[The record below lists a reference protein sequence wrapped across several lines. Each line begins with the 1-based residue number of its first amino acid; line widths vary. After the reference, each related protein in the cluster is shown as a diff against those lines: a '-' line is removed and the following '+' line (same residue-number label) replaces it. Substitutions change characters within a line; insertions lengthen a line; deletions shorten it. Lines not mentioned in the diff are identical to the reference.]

1 LRHLRKISKINKL
14 MKKLFFIL
22 FSIIAFAFY
31 VNAQEDQQISAQHD
45 QIAKVQ
51 YDQIFK
57 HNGETIEGNVLRITE
72 YSVVF
77 KYAGEDAENTLSKY
91 AVEKIIHGR
100 SQRIEEISEKIIVE
114 GPEDWEKV
122 VILVDKNLIAGL
134 KKGSEIRGKTS
145 FVNFHTAN
153 TGDKKAMKKMKQEAA
168 ASQCPFI
175 LILTEKA
182 SVGSSSNNLGGSQA
196 VKTGISYCY

>member
-1 LRHLRKISKINKL
+1 

-22 FSIIAFAFY
+22 FSIIAFAFC
-31 VNAQEDQQISAQHD
+31 VNAQEEQPINTQQDLVAT
-45 QIAKVQ
+45 VQ

-77 KYAGEDAENTLSKY
+77 RYAGEDAENTLSKY
-91 AVEKIIHGR
+91 AVEKIIYGKSKR
-100 SQRIEEISEKIIVE
+100 VEEVSEKIIIE
-114 GPEDWEKV
+114 SAKDWEKV
-122 VILVDKNLIAGL
+122 VILEDKNLIAGL

-153 TGDKKAMKKMKQEAA
+153 TGDKKAMQKMKQEAA
-168 ASQCPFI
+168 AAGCQFI
-175 LILTEKA
+175 LILTEKS

-196 VKTGISYCY
+196 MKTGICYRY